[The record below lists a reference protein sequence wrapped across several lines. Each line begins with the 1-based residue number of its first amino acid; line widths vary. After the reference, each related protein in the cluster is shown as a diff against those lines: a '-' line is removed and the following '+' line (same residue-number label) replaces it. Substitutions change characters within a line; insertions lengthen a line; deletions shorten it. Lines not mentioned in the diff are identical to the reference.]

1 MIDDP
6 RYRSS
11 ARHEEPVSDSPLAD
25 AIEMSVRRIVLAL
38 VLGGGLIGLGA
49 YFSGDRVEA
58 PNYQVTTTSD
68 GRIVRL
74 NTDSGSIVVCQDN
87 RCWVMQRG
95 SSDLEDEPPADL
107 PKQEA
112 RPALPAPPAQAP
124 DDAAAPAEQ

>member
-11 ARHEEPVSDSPLAD
+11 ARHEEPMSDSPLAD

-38 VLGGGLIGLGA
+38 VLGGGMIGLGA
-49 YFSGDRVEA
+49 YFSGDRVDA

-95 SSDLEDEPPADL
+95 SDDLEDEPPAEL

-124 DDAAAPAEQ
+124 DNAAAPAGN